1 MVCGLLRHRNTPRL
15 NPAMALS
22 DALAMCHILDAP
34 QLDVPPPY
42 RPAQHKNQRP
52 ACSAQLATLVGC
64 SMGASCIWSYLELFG
79 DARVSKAVFVDQ
91 VPLQVRT
98 WPCMPAAA
106 QLDC

>member
-1 MVCGLLRHRNTPRL
+1 MYPRAIHQ
-15 NPAMALS
+15 P
-22 DALAMCHILDAP
+22 
-34 QLDVPPPY
+34 V
-42 RPAQHKNQRP
+42 QHTNQSP